1 MILVPGAR
9 IDRYELI
16 APIGDGGM
24 AQVWVAKHAGPHAFR
39 RLFAIKVIHPRFADE
54 PSFRGMFLDE
64 ARISSMIEHP
74 NVAQVFDLGEENG
87 VLFLAMEFVDGES
100 VSTLQRAQGGGPM
113 PVDVAVR
120 VVADMCAGLHAAHSL
135 ADSSGSSQGIVH
147 RDVSPQNVLASVK
160 GHIKVIDFGIALA
173 RDRVANAT
181 GAGTLKGKLN
191 YMAPE
196 QAMSRPL
203 GPAADI
209 FGAGATLYR
218 MLTGRAPFDG
228 GGEAATLRMLLEG
241 VRPAPLPPHIP
252 SAINDV
258 VDRALANQPGDR
270 FATADEMRAALEA
283 ALADAGM
290 RPDVGTW
297 VSQNLSAKAR
307 ERRAELSLAS
317 AVSTPRSLP
326 AAAIAP
332 APEAAPVVE
341 VPEPAP
347 PPQRAAAAPFTPEE
361 LGPASRSTK
370 TPGFLDVAALV
381 KNARESAPDL
391 EPPPPPAPRAGAA
404 QPAPGRPDGPAGA
417 AKPRVVPVQATAQR
431 DERGPSSSQV
441 TKVAV
446 GLGAAVLLLIV
457 TLLMIPFIVKSRLI
471 TDAKRAGITLEIEK
485 VGVSFSG
492 VTLRGVRARATR
504 MPNVEVSSPQILSE
518 GWSGKKVTIV
528 GAQIDVSGAPTEVG
542 VDAAALQT
550 DVRKFLGAAPR
561 RVVLTGG
568 RVSWKG
574 LLGEGSVL
582 DASDVGIDGVW
593 GADQGANVNVGRFEI
608 KTPRAT
614 FGPWGAS
621 LERDGERSRVRLLFD
636 PALVDGPNVL
646 FVWTSG
652 ALTRVAVKVP
662 RVALSRL
669 GIPVAAVVGEGVLDG
684 AEVEIALEGE
694 RTPAARVLGS
704 GKASVYGAR
713 VKGVKG
719 PVDVEL
725 KGNVS
730 GQPGKP
736 LDLYETSLSLGPF
749 VVDVKGTLAPSDAGF
764 RLDATWAAAPIPCD
778 KLAKAEA
785 SSWGPFADALH
796 DIARATGAVRVH
808 GKAYASGIAT
818 FDTSAPWD
826 AAVTVSTKSTCGVS
840 LFGL

>member
-74 NVAQVFDLGEENG
+74 NVAQVFDLGEEGG

-113 PVDVAVR
+113 PIDVAVR

-135 ADSSGSSQGIVH
+135 ADASGATQGIVH

-160 GHIKVIDFGIALA
+160 GQVKVIDFGIALA

-258 VDRALANQPGDR
+258 VDRALANQPADR
-270 FATADEMRAALEA
+270 FATADEMREALEA
-283 ALADAGM
+283 ALAEAGM
-290 RPDVGTW
+290 RPDVGAW

-307 ERRAELSLAS
+307 DRRAELSLVS
-317 AVSTPRSLP
+317 AVSTPRSVPVASP
-326 AAAIAP
+326 APAAP
-332 APEAAPVVE
+332 APVLIEHAP
-341 VPEPAP
+341 P
-347 PPQRAAAAPFTPEE
+347 PPQRAAAAPFTAEE
-361 LGPASRSTK
+361 LAPASRSTK

-381 KNARESAPDL
+381 KSARESAPDL
-391 EPPPPPAPRAGAA
+391 EPPAPPEGPSAKPR
-404 QPAPGRPDGPAGA
+404 PPGQDDAPAGP
-417 AKPRVVPVQATAQR
+417 AKPRVVPVRASSQR
-431 DERGPSSSQV
+431 DERGPSSSQI

-457 TLLMIPFIVKSRLI
+457 TLLMIPFVVKSRLV

-485 VGVSFSG
+485 VAVSFSG

-504 MPNVEVSSPQILSE
+504 MPNVEVTSPQILSE
-518 GWSGKKVTIV
+518 GWSGKKIAIV
-528 GAQIDVSGAPTEVG
+528 GAQIEIRGQASEVG
-542 VDAAALQT
+542 VDAASVQADL
-550 DVRKFLGAAPR
+550 RKFLGASPR

-568 RVSWKG
+568 HVAWKDV
-574 LLGEGSVL
+574 LGEGSSL
-582 DASDVGIDGVW
+582 EASDVGIDGVW
-593 GADQGANVNVGRFEI
+593 GAEQGANVNVSRFEI
-608 KTPRAT
+608 KTPRAS

-621 LERDGERSRVRLLFD
+621 LERDGERSRLRLLFD

-652 ALTRVAVKVP
+652 SLTRVAVKVP
-662 RVALSRL
+662 RVAVARL
-669 GIPVAAVVGEGVLDG
+669 GIPVAALLGDGALDA
-684 AEVEIALEGE
+684 AEVEIAMEGE

-704 GKASVYGAR
+704 GKANVYGAR
-713 VKGVKG
+713 LKGVKA

-736 LDLYETSLSLGPF
+736 LDLYETKLSLGPF
-749 VVDVKGTLAPSDAGF
+749 VVDVKGTLTPADAGF
-764 RLDATWAAAPIPCD
+764 RLDAAWTAAPIPCE

-785 SSWGPFADALH
+785 SSWGPIGDALH
-796 DIARATGAVRVH
+796 DIASATGAVRVH

-826 AAVTVSTKSTCGVS
+826 AAVTVNTKSTCGVS